1 MSTTNKKAL
10 SSPLHGYLCDA
21 SLPSP
26 VMVVECTKEARP
38 GYSEIPGHEYNEA
51 NDEVLMVS
59 LD

>member
-1 MSTTNKKAL
+1 MSTTNKQA
-10 SSPLHGYLCDA
+10 SSPVHGYMCDP

-26 VMVVECTKEARP
+26 IMVVECKKEARP